1 MCTIYD
7 VLSHLMLFC
16 CRGRGLLSFVAI
28 YALLRG
34 EKFSQKL
41 GLWRKLLISGMQC
54 TALA

>member
-34 EKFSQKL
+34 ETLSPKVEKNEIQFEQV
-41 GLWRKLLISGMQC
+41 C
-54 TALA
+54 